1 MGVSFFYNRGIAVI
15 KMLYFI
21 VERPYKIN
29 IRVDNGRFFQL
40 LSKKEELNLV
50 TCELKIKTDNNAF

>member
-1 MGVSFFYNRGIAVI
+1 
-15 KMLYFI
+15 MLCLI
-21 VERPYKIN
+21 VGRPCKIN